1 MKSFL
6 LLSLLAHGALL
17 LAWPVVDTQHA
28 TTGQAGPL
36 TLTLLPQDVGPRS
49 NADHGSKQP
58 AGHPRREAVPAGKV
72 QDRARQATRDTRPKT
87 SHPPAR
93 PATAILNA
101 PDTPKAR
108 PMAVSMTTPAV
119 PATRPVT
126 TPTRTDMNAVAPDTG
141 VMQQGIQ
148 EALRS
153 AILPHFHYPRLAQRR
168 GWQGVVELG
177 VRVNASGRLDRV
189 WVKRGSG
196 HRILDRAARR
206 SLDKVTALPGLTTAP
221 GKAVEVVLPVEFRL
235 IDSYK

>member
-17 LAWPVVDTQHA
+17 LAWPVVDMQRA
-28 TTGQAGPL
+28 TTGPAGPL
-36 TLTLLPQDVGPRS
+36 TLTLLPQDATTRS
-49 NADHGSKQP
+49 RAD
-58 AGHPRREAVPAGKV
+58 AGGKRPPGLPRREAVPAGKAR
-72 QDRARQATRDTRPKT
+72 DRARQATRDTHPQA
-87 SHPPAR
+87 SHPPAH
-93 PATAILNA
+93 PATAILDA

-108 PMAVSMTTPAV
+108 PMAVSMAAPAV

-126 TPTRTDMNAVAPDTG
+126 TPTRTDTNAVAPDTG
-141 VMQQGIQ
+141 AMQQGIQ
-148 EALRS
+148 DALRS

-177 VRVNASGRLDRV
+177 VQVNASGRLDRV
-189 WVKRGSG
+189 WVKRSSG

-206 SLDKVTALPGLTTAP
+206 SLDKVTTLSGLTTAP

-235 IDSYK
+235 IDSYN